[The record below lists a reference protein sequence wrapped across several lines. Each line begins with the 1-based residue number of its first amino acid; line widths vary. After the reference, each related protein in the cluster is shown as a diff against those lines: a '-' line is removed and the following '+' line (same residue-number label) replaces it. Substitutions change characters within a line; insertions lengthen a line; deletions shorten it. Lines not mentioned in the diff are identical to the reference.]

1 MTDWHEAVDRP
12 RHRWVL
18 ACACLAAVAGALVMV
33 AAIPPYAY
41 ADETAHLDYA
51 YQVWHG
57 RLPEFLDGVRLEL
70 AQGAVPPVQWAS
82 QHPPAAYLLLAP
94 VVGPLVD
101 AGQPVAAAYAARA
114 VTVLAAAGT
123 VLAAGWAARWA
134 TGAWGRTALTV
145 PVLVAAHV
153 WLLRLGGAVYTD
165 VFLMLVVT
173 LLLGLS
179 ARWARVGRRG
189 AGAQVAWVLLPAVA
203 SATRLAGVPLALLC
217 VAAVGLTLVLRRSRS
232 LRDWAVGVVLPVVA
246 AAAASGWFYLR
257 NLALTG
263 SVTGGHP
270 DWAVTHLERET
281 PTLAEVLLS
290 GGFWQLSFRQFAV
303 SAGWADRLNLVLFVL
318 PAVVGTVAAALTLL
332 RRRGPAAVPDR
343 VIALLLVGAVAGVTF
358 QQALYVTGSGGAMG
372 RYLAVLVLPFALA
385 VAAGISRW
393 RWSAG
398 LLVLWCLLHLVDAAH
413 DLAHLSARFADAGLP
428 TLPDGAAQVALGA
441 HALLLLA
448 ASALVTR
455 VAPPLPAGRH
465 AATGAV
471 RPG

>member
-1 MTDWHEAVDRP
+1 MTDLHVAVDRR

-70 AQGAVPPVQWAS
+70 VGAVPPVQWAS

-123 VLAAGWAARWA
+123 VLAAGWAARWV
-134 TGAWGRTALTV
+134 TGGWGRTAVTV

-179 ARWARVGRRG
+179 ARWARVGRGG
-189 AGAQVAWVLLPAVA
+189 AGPQVAWVLLPAVA

-217 VAAVGLTLVLRRSRS
+217 VAAVGLTLALRRSRS
-232 LRDWAVGVVLPVVA
+232 VHDCAVGVVLPVAA

-270 DWAVTHLERET
+270 EWAVTHLERET
-281 PTLAEVLLS
+281 PTLPEVLLS
-290 GGFWQLSFRQFAV
+290 GGFWRLSFRQFAA
-303 SAGWADRLNLVLFVL
+303 SAVWADRLNLLLFVL
-318 PAVVGTVAAALTLL
+318 PAVVGTLLAGRALL
-332 RRRGPAAVPDR
+332 RRRGPGAEDPDR

-372 RYLAVLVLPFALA
+372 RYLAVLVLPFTLA
-385 VAAGISRW
+385 VAAGIARW
-393 RWSAG
+393 RWSAA
-398 LLVLWCLLHLVDAAH
+398 LLVLWCLLHLVDAVR
-413 DLAHLSARFADAGLP
+413 DLGHLATRFADAGLP
-428 TLPDGAAQVALGA
+428 TLPDGTAPVALGA
-441 HALLLLA
+441 HAVLLLA

-455 VAPPLPAGRH
+455 VPRAVPAGRH
-465 AATGAV
+465 AATRTSRAG
-471 RPG
+471 